1 MYAVE
6 VYATVRQLVFAE
18 GLSRREVARRLGL
31 SRDTVRKMCSFSE
44 PPGYVRTK
52 PVERPKLGPL
62 VGAVDA
68 ILAADR
74 SAPAKQRHT
83 AKRIWQRP
91 ARRWGSTSSAWTC
104 RTRTPPS

>member
-6 VYATVRQLVFAE
+6 VYATVRQLVFVE

-44 PPGYVRTK
+44 PPGYVRTQ

-62 VGAVDA
+62 VGVIDA

-83 AKRIWQRP
+83 AKRI
-91 ARRWGSTSSAWTC
+91 
-104 RTRTPPS
+104 

>member
-62 VGAVDA
+62 TGAIDA

-74 SAPAKQRHT
+74 GAPAKQDR
-83 AKRIWQRP
+83 K
-91 ARRWGSTSSAWTC
+91 STRLNSSHANI
-104 RTRTPPS
+104 PHAVFFLK

>member
-31 SRDTVRKMCSFSE
+31 SRDTVGKMCRFAE

-62 VGAVDA
+62 VGVVEA
-68 ILAADR
+68 ILAADQT
-74 SAPAKQRHT
+74 APAKQRHT
-83 AKRIWQRP
+83 AQRIWQGTVRN
-91 ARRWGSTSSAWTC
+91 SV
-104 RTRTPPS
+104 